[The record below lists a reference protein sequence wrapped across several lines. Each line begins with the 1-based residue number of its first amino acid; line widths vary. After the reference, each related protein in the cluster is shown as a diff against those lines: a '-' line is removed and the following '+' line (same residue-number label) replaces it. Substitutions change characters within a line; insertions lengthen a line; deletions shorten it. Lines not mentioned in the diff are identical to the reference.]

1 MIMKKRNTLWI
12 LVLIFIILMGISSQ
26 AQNKFSVKELSDQY
40 SKATEKTDRHKIL
53 KELSKTEP
61 VILEDV
67 TQVRQIISNKEWD
80 EDLFVAAAD
89 SIRRIKNAGLDVELI
104 EILKDEKIFIEK
116 ISRGDLSGKSEREA
130 KYRVKNVEFII
141 KKLGELKSQ
150 RAVPILQ
157 EYLKVKGLQY
167 AASEALGKI
176 RDKSASEEMRERAY
190 RGEEINY
197 GGLGLDE
204 AVKVMQD
211 LEDKGKKDK
220 WPKIAKQIILI
231 KDPKA
236 KPYLKKLFSHE
247 KYYVRQ
253 QSATAFGLLANE
265 NDVSDVL
272 EMAKNKDEYV
282 RFSSIDAMKKIN
294 DPKFITVLFDLLIN
308 DKIYIVRSNAA
319 KALGYKKITSAVPYL
334 DKALNDKEFEVRR
347 EAFIALYIL
356 TGKKYDFKGWDSA
369 TDQQAENQKKNP
381 TFY

>member
-1 MIMKKRNTLWI
+1 MSKRKIISVVI
-12 LVLIFIILMGISSQ
+12 LGLVFFLISMNAQ

-40 SKATEKTDRHKIL
+40 LKATEKTDRHKIL

-61 VILEDV
+61 STFEDV
-67 TQVRQIISNKEWD
+67 NRLRQIISKKEWD
-80 EDLFVAAAD
+80 EDLFAAAAD
-89 SIRRIKNAGLDVELI
+89 SIRRIKNAGLDGELI
-104 EILKDEKIFIEK
+104 EILKDEKKIIEK
-116 ISRGDLSGKSEREA
+116 ISRGDLFGKSEREA

-141 KKLGELKSQ
+141 KKLGELRSQ
-150 RAVPILQ
+150 KAVTILK
-157 EYLKVKGLQY
+157 EYLNIKGMQY

-176 RDKSASEEMRERAY
+176 GDKSASEEIRERAY
-190 RGEEINY
+190 KGEEINY

-204 AVKVMQD
+204 AKKVIQD
-211 LEDKGKKDK
+211 LEDKSKTDK
-220 WPKIAKQIILI
+220 WPKIAKQIISI

-236 KPYLKKLFSHE
+236 KPYLKRLFNHE
-247 KYYVRQ
+247 KDYVREE
-253 QSATAFGLLANE
+253 SATAFIKLVDE
-265 NDVSDVL
+265 NDIEDIVHMS
-272 EMAKNKDEYV
+272 KNSNEGV

-334 DKALNDKEFEVRR
+334 EKTLNDKEFEVRR

-356 TGKKYDFKGWDSA
+356 TGKKYDFKGRDSA